1 MISSK
6 YYLYNKQIAHQI
18 LPIRNVHRSQYINL
32 IGLHLVGY
40 VICHTQ
46 VLLGFSKFVLL
57 SKAPYTPSPN
67 PHFLCMLHM
76 ETISC
81 AIWAWLWWK
90 MFDVYQDVC
99 CDVISRPYNR
109 GSIIWD
115 RGRWDRGRL
124 CYKLNQMMVQKTL
137 QTSNEFILKV
147 CWSQDMFMAFR
158 IDTQCNVQ
166 SFAPTHYHKSVHVS
180 KHFQCSCLMFFK

>member
-6 YYLYNKQIAHQI
+6 YYLHNKQIAHQI
-18 LPIRNVHRSQYINL
+18 LPIRNVHQSHWITLMLHVAHRFYWDSH
-32 IGLHLVGY
+32 GLF
-40 VICHTQ
+40 C
-46 VLLGFSKFVLL
+46 SAK
-57 SKAPYTPSPN
+57 PYTPSPN

-124 CYKLNQMMVQKTL
+124 CYKLNQMMVQKNL

-147 CWSQDMFMAFR
+147 CWSQDMFMVFR